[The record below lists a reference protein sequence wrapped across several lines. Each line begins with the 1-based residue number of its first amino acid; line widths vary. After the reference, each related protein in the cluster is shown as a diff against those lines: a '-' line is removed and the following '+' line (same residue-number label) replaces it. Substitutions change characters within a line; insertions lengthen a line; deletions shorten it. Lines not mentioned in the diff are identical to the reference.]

1 MLTRLLKLLA
11 VLGAI
16 LLVAGFAFLLL
27 LPRFDL
33 GGLVAGRV
41 AAALGRDLRIA
52 GLHVTPGRWI
62 GLRLEG
68 VRLANIPG
76 GSEPAMA
83 TLERLE
89 AEVSLLSLLRGP
101 VAVRRRSVEG
111 LRLLLERDGER
122 HPNWHFGEA
131 PREPAGQAPA
141 NRTWFPTLLQADV
154 RRSEVTFRTTS
165 GKHLRGRIDTGELTT
180 PDAASPMR
188 LRLAGAYNDTP
199 LTLEARLGAIATLR
213 DAATPYP
220 TVLQIAAGTTTLAF
234 DGTMTEPLDIDSAI
248 GRLTLTA
255 PDPAALLAIAGT
267 TADWDASL
275 TLAGPFERHGD
286 LWRLSAASGALN
298 GVPLTVALL
307 ELREGGR
314 GEGQARADAI
324 AVDLALERADL
335 NKVLGAQRPGRGG
348 DADIPLTLDTAP
360 DPTFTAKLAFG
371 SLAYARM
378 QASDVR
384 LAVALQPGRIALD
397 ELALTTSGAQVTAA
411 GMALGLEK
419 GARIGAEV
427 TMVEGD
433 LDRLRRDLG
442 LRELPLSGRLTGE
455 VSVAAEGETLNAA
468 ARGARVSAV
477 VAMRQG
483 SIAREVVEMASLDLR
498 MLFRDARGQTPVSC
512 LLGVLDMRGGVGT
525 LAPLRIRAASGTI
538 GGLGRFDLNRR
549 EVDLVIG
556 SLAST
561 TGSFALDI
569 PVRVSGSFASPSIR
583 PAEWSAA
590 GRRILAARDELAP
603 LPPGLRGFA
612 ERNPCFQAGR

>member
-1 MLTRLLKLLA
+1 MPTRLLKLLA

-33 GGLVAGRV
+33 GGLVAGRA

-68 VRLANIPG
+68 VRLANIPT

-83 TLERLE
+83 ILERLE

-101 VAVRRRSVEG
+101 VAVRRLSVEG

-122 HPNWHFGEA
+122 HPNWRFGEA
-131 PREPAGQAPA
+131 HHKPASEAPA
-141 NRTWFPTLLQADV
+141 DRSWFPTLLQADI
-154 RRSEVTFRTTS
+154 RRSEVVFRTTG
-165 GKHLRGRIDTGELTT
+165 GKLLRSRIDTGGIIT
-180 PDAASPMR
+180 PDAASPVR
-188 LRLAGAYNDTP
+188 LQLAGAYNDVP
-199 LTLEARLGAIATLR
+199 LTLEAQLGTIEVLR

-220 TVLQIAAGTTTLAF
+220 TALRIAAGRTTLDF
-234 DGTMTEPLDIDSAI
+234 TGTMTAPLDVDGAV
-248 GRLTLTA
+248 GRLALVA

-275 TLAGPFERHGD
+275 TLAGHFERHGD
-286 LWRLSAASGALN
+286 LWRLREASGTLN
-298 GVPLTVALL
+298 EVPLTVALL
-307 ELREGGR
+307 ELQEGSRAG
-314 GEGQARADAI
+314 GQARGDAI
-324 AVDLALERADL
+324 AVELALERADL

-348 DADIPLTLDTAP
+348 DADIPLTLDPAP
-360 DPTFTAKLAFG
+360 DPSFTAKLSFG
-371 SLAYARM
+371 TLAYARM

-384 LAVALQPGRIALD
+384 LAVALQPGRIVLD

-411 GMALGLEK
+411 GMALGLEQ

-427 TMVEGD
+427 TMVDAD

-442 LRELPLSGRLTGE
+442 LRDLPLSGRLTGE
-455 VSVAAEGETLNAA
+455 VSVAAEGATLNAA
-468 ARGARVSAV
+468 ARGARISAV

-498 MLFRDARGQTPVSC
+498 LLFRDARGQTPVSC

-525 LAPLRIRAASGTI
+525 LAPLRIRASSGTI
-538 GGLGRFDLNRR
+538 GGLGRFDLNRKQ
-549 EVDLVIG
+549 VDLVIG

-561 TGSFALDI
+561 TGTFALDI

-590 GRRILAARDELAP
+590 GRRTLAARDELAP
-603 LPPGLRGFA
+603 LPPRLRSFA